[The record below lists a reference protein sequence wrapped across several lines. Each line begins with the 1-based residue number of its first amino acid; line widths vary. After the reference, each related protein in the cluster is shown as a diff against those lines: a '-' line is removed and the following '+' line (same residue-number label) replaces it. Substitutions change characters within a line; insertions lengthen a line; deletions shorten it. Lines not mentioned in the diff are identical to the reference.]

1 MSYIQAQIKQENV
14 VDSPFPYNEKPSVA
28 KPWMK
33 HFSVEDRK
41 AEFPKMKVYSYFKE
55 VNKSR
60 LNQAALYY
68 YGTKISVKKMI
79 EMIDEIADALDA
91 IGVKKGDTVSLL
103 SASTPESI
111 CLFYAL
117 NKIGATMNSID
128 PRLDKKSVERMI
140 RSSGSKVLFVID
152 AAYPLVA
159 AIRNSIN
166 QEYIIVQSAA
176 TSLPTIKK
184 IALKIF
190 AKSNIPLNKA
200 NIISWERFI
209 AGAKNG
215 VSQEADYVGDAT
227 VAICYTGGTTGFPK
241 GVMLTNDSIN
251 SVAFSFLHAGIV
263 YEPNTRF
270 LGIMPI
276 FSSYGLV
283 CGIHMPMIMQ
293 QELALIPRFYPV
305 KMGEY
310 VRKYKP
316 QHMIATPAFYE
327 ILINSDE
334 MKDFDLS
341 FMLTLGS
348 GGDSMNAGLE
358 DKLNEFMKSHN
369 LRYPLAQGYGMS
381 EVSAAATFCVNDRY
395 KRGSVGIP
403 CLTTTIGIFDPET
416 GEELGYNEPGE
427 VCISGYSVMKG
438 YFNDKEETDY
448 VLRRHAD
455 GELWVHSGDIGT
467 VDEDGFIYIQGRVK
481 RMITRFDGHK
491 VFPITIESFIAEHGA
506 VQGCSVI
513 GVNDRERL
521 QGQYPMAI
529 IEFAPG
535 IDAARKNDICCE
547 IYQKCQENLE
557 QRGRPVAVVSV
568 DEIPLTGMG
577 KNDYRKLEKEYKFFD
592 YLAWEK
598 ENFGQK

>member
-1 MSYIQAQIKQENV
+1 M
-14 VDSPFPYNEKPSVA
+14 NEINRAISDKPSVI

-33 HFSVEDRK
+33 HFSEDDRN
-41 AEFPKMKVYSYFKE
+41 ALFPRMKVYSYFKD
-55 VNKSR
+55 VNKKR
-60 LNQAALYY
+60 LSETALYY
-68 YGTKISVKKMI
+68 YGTKISVKRMI
-79 EMIDEIADALDA
+79 EKIDAIADALDA

-128 PRLDKKSVERMI
+128 PRLDKKSVSRMI

-152 AAYPLVA
+152 MAYPLVA
-159 AIRNSIN
+159 AISDEIK
-166 QEYIIVQSAA
+166 QEHIIVQSAA
-176 TSLPTIKK
+176 TSLPPIKK
-184 IALKIF
+184 AALKIF

-200 NIISWERFI
+200 NIISWDKFI
-209 AGAKNG
+209 EGAKNG
-215 VSQEADYVGDAT
+215 VAQEADYEGDAT

-251 SVAFSFLHAGIV
+251 SVAFSFLHAGII
-263 YEPNTRF
+263 YQPNTRF

-293 QELALIPRFYPV
+293 QELAIIPRFYPV

-334 MKDFDLS
+334 MKNFDLS

-348 GGDSMNAGLE
+348 GGDSMNSGLE
-358 DKLNEFMKSHN
+358 DKLNEFMKTHN

-403 CLTTTIGIFDPET
+403 CITTTIGIFDPET

-438 YFNDKEETDY
+438 YFNDKEETDF
-448 VLRRHAD
+448 VLRKHSD
-455 GELWVHSGDIGT
+455 GKLWVHSGDIGT
-467 VDEDGFIYIQGRVK
+467 IDEDGFVYIQGRVK

-491 VFPITIESFIAEHGA
+491 VFPITIESFIAEHEA
-506 VQGCSVI
+506 VQSCSVI

-529 IEFAPG
+529 VEFNPN
-535 IDAARKNDICCE
+535 IDSSIKDELCRK
-547 IYQKCQENLE
+547 IYLKCQEQLE
-557 QRGRPVAVVSV
+557 QRGRPVAVICI

-592 YLAWEK
+592 YIAWEK
-598 ENFGQK
+598 ENFGYDKR